1 MRLKSLDRFYLMKTK
16 PAFLLEVSQRYKT
29 DWFAGSYFFPASHF
43 LPVSSRMISTSRWR

>member
-1 MRLKSLDRFYLMKTK
+1 MKTK

-29 DWFAGSYFFPASHF
+29 DWFAGNHF